1 MFTLFMNPC
10 FAVLPYT
17 FIPNSAQLEWS
28 FLLQSCM
35 KCAATTGI
43 HPASHG
49 RRPGAGSTSYQ
60 AEKLLHAEEASNAN

>member
-1 MFTLFMNPC
+1 MFFMNRC

-17 FIPNSAQLEWS
+17 FIPNTAQLEWP
-28 FLLQSCM
+28 FLLRSCM

-49 RRPGAGSTSYQ
+49 RTQATRSTSYQ
-60 AEKLLHAEEASNAN
+60 AEKFLHAGEASNAN